1 MLKATLSLHLL
12 QMKKILL
19 ALLII
24 TAGCITHTVE
34 QNYTMINKVV
44 GELNMIKD
52 SVDYLHSA
60 IAANLPGSEEH
71 LVNEKKISRYQ
82 ETYIDFV
89 SKDDSTHGKMMTRYN
104 VLYEHYNTYKEL
116 FERVYN
122 QLPKDSAV
130 KNNAIRHEFE
140 EAIK

>member
-1 MLKATLSLHLL
+1 
-12 QMKKILL
+12 MKKILL
-19 ALLII
+19 ALLIT

-34 QNYTMINKVV
+34 ENYKMANDVV
-44 GELNMIKD
+44 RELTVIKD

-60 IAANLPGSEEH
+60 IVTNLPGSEEH
-71 LVNEKKISRYQ
+71 LVNDKKLSRYQ

-89 SKDDSTHGKMMTRYN
+89 SKNDSAHGKMMTRYN

-122 QLPKDSAV
+122 QLPKDSAA
-130 KNNAIRHEFE
+130 KNKVIRQEFE
-140 EAIK
+140 AAIK